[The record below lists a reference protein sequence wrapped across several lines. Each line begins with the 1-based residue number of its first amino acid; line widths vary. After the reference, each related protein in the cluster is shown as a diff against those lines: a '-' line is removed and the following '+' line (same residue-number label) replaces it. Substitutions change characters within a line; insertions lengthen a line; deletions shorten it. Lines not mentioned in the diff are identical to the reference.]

1 MGSSTLVPLLMMV
14 LLLPL
19 ITAASFLNNQIYV
32 HTCFDD
38 IPPLPAVSATKIE
51 DVFDMDQS
59 TAHSDSDSMS
69 WKDYPRHYSQKPH
82 VKKFL
87 KHGIFYKT
95 SLLTKSEFQI
105 VQEELSSLSLNL
117 VKETTSSVAHNRIGA
132 QLPPDCKIV
141 EMIANSQGSFAKIM
155 NEIMTD
161 ESANGTDCVNMVLSN
176 TVPVEM
182 RIYEQKG
189 AGMQLHYDDVLFSP
203 EQIEVVFTVENNSDC
218 VTGWE
223 EFNSNEEAN
232 WKEVE
237 TEPNSAIILIAG
249 TKGARHAVSTLKSG
263 KRIILKFVFV
273 REGALFLDGAEKN
286 SKQFASS
293 KGKRQKKAKRKS

>member
-1 MGSSTLVPLLMMV
+1 MGSSTLVPLLTMV
-14 LLLPL
+14 LWLPL
-19 ITAASFLNNQIYV
+19 ITAASFLNNQIFV
-32 HTCFDD
+32 PTCFDG
-38 IPPLPAVSATKIE
+38 ISPLPAVSATKTE
-51 DVFDMDQS
+51 GMFDIDQS
-59 TAHSDSDSMS
+59 TTHSDSDSMS
-69 WKDYPRHYSQKPH
+69 WKDYQRQYSQKPH
-82 VKKFL
+82 VKKFQ
-87 KHGIFYKT
+87 KNGIFYKT
-95 SLLTKSEFQI
+95 SLFTKDEFQI
-105 VQEELSSLSLNL
+105 IQEELSSLSLKL

-132 QLPPDCKIV
+132 QLPPDCRIV

-161 ESANGTDCVNMVLSN
+161 ESANRTDCANMVLSSI
-176 TVPVEM
+176 VPVEM

-189 AGMQLHYDDVLFSP
+189 AGMELHYDDVLFSP

-223 EFNSNEEAN
+223 EFNSNEEAK

-249 TKGARHAVSTLKSG
+249 TKGARHAVSALKSG

-293 KGKRQKKAKRKS
+293 KGNRHKKAKRKS